1 MASSYLNIITFLLVT
16 LLYYLVLKP
25 SLTLGQLVNENQ
37 LKEYKTNNNIYLA
50 VYVLLIIIIQFIVN
64 ASIITTTCG
73 GSISENMGAAG
84 LLTFIPWTLIFG
96 VVVAIVIVYPGFK
109 SAFSDVI
116 GYFYVAGSAN
126 NILTELLI
134 NPELEKTL
142 NDKNAN
148 ANANNN
154 KNNVLPVTESS
165 APPEEQTGGANKKQR
180 GGTTKQQLQEAADA
194 IVKICGNNSILINQ
208 IVPSN
213 FMDYWTTLK
222 PLRKE
227 KYQNDNA
234 PETID
239 IQNKLFE
246 LVVTR
251 DNVGEAMWYIYTGIL
266 ITMIVQL
273 KIATRGCVMNPD
285 TMKQNYDTYLA
296 NEQQNAA
303 QQEVATST
311 VYTIT

>member
-1 MASSYLNIITFLLVT
+1 MANSYLNIITFLLTT
-16 LLYYLVLKP
+16 LVYYLTLKP
-25 SLTLGQLVNENQ
+25 TLTIKQLVNPNELQ
-37 LKEYKTNNNIYLA
+37 EYKKNNNIYLA
-50 VYVLLIIIIQFIVN
+50 VYVLLILIIQFIVN
-64 ASIITTTCG
+64 ASIITSTCG
-73 GSISENMGAAG
+73 GSMSENMGAAG

-96 VVVAIVIVYPGFK
+96 IVIVVIMLYPGFK

-116 GYFYVAGSAN
+116 GYFYISGAAN

-142 NDKNAN
+142 SDNNPLP
-148 ANANNN
+148 ANNIE
-154 KNNVLPVTESS
+154 KFTT
-165 APPEEQTGGANKKQR
+165 PEQQVGGKIKKQL
-180 GGTTKQQLQEAADA
+180 GGTTKQQLQAASDA
-194 IVKICGNNSILINQ
+194 IIKICGNNSILINQ

-227 KYQNDNA
+227 KYQDDAN
-234 PETID
+234 PETVD

-273 KIATRGCVMNPD
+273 KIVTRGCNMTPS
-285 TMKQNYDTYLA
+285 TMTQNYDTYLA
-296 NEQQNAA
+296 NEEQNTA
-303 QQEVATST
+303 QQDLATST
-311 VYTIT
+311 TYAIT

>member
-1 MASSYLNIITFLLVT
+1 MANSYLNIITFLLTT

-25 SLTLGQLVNENQ
+25 ALTLKQLVNPDELQ
-37 LKEYKTNNNIYLA
+37 KYKTNNNIYLA
-50 VYVLLIIIIQFIVN
+50 VYALLILIIQFIVN
-64 ASIITTTCG
+64 ASVITTTCG

-96 VVVAIVIVYPGFK
+96 VVIVIIMIYPGFK

-116 GYFYVAGSAN
+116 GYFYISGSAN

-142 NDKNAN
+142 NSNSESPKQQIDNA
-148 ANANNN
+148 
-154 KNNVLPVTESS
+154 T
-165 APPEEQTGGANKKQR
+165 KQR
-180 GGTTKQQLQEAADA
+180 LQEASDA
-194 IVKICGNNSILINQ
+194 IIKICGNTSILINQ

-227 KYQNDNA
+227 KYQDDAN
-234 PETID
+234 PETVD

-273 KIATRGCVMNPD
+273 KIATRGCKMNPA
-285 TMKQNYDTYLA
+285 TMTQNYDTYLA
-296 NEQQNAA
+296 NEEQNAA
-303 QQEVATST
+303 QQDLATST
-311 VYTIT
+311 VYATT

>member
-1 MASSYLNIITFLLVT
+1 MANSYLNIITFLLTT

-25 SLTLGQLVNENQ
+25 ALTLKQLVNPDELQ
-37 LKEYKTNNNIYLA
+37 KYKTNNNIYLA
-50 VYVLLIIIIQFIVN
+50 VYALLILIIQFIVN
-64 ASIITTTCG
+64 ASVITTTCG

-96 VVVAIVIVYPGFK
+96 VVIVIIMIYPGFK

-116 GYFYVAGSAN
+116 GYFYISGSAN

-142 NDKNAN
+142 NSNS
-148 ANANNN
+148 
-154 KNNVLPVTESS
+154 ESPKQQIDNS
-165 APPEEQTGGANKKQR
+165 SKQR
-180 GGTTKQQLQEAADA
+180 LQEASDA
-194 IVKICGNNSILINQ
+194 IIKICGNTSILINQ

-227 KYQNDNA
+227 KYQDDAN
-234 PETID
+234 PETVD
-239 IQNKLFE
+239 MQNKLFE

-273 KIATRGCVMNPD
+273 KIATRGCKMSPS
-285 TMKQNYDTYLA
+285 TMTQNYDTYLA
-296 NEQQNAA
+296 NEEQNTTQQDL
-303 QQEVATST
+303 ATST
-311 VYTIT
+311 VYATT

>member
-1 MASSYLNIITFLLVT
+1 
-16 LLYYLVLKP
+16 
-25 SLTLGQLVNENQ
+25 
-37 LKEYKTNNNIYLA
+37 
-50 VYVLLIIIIQFIVN
+50 
-64 ASIITTTCG
+64 
-73 GSISENMGAAG
+73 MGAAG

-96 VVVAIVIVYPGFK
+96 VVVAIIIIYPGFK

-134 NPELEKTL
+134 NPELEKAL
-142 NDKNAN
+142 
-148 ANANNN
+148 NNN
-154 KNNVLPVTESS
+154 SPSVNNQDKL
-165 APPEEQTGGANKKQR
+165 APSGEQTGDANKKQR
-180 GGTTKQQLQEAADA
+180 GGATKEQLQEAADA

-213 FMDYWTTLK
+213 FMDYWNTLK

-227 KYQNDNA
+227 KYQNDNS

-239 IQNKLFE
+239 IQNRLFE

-285 TMKQNYDTYLA
+285 TMVQNYDTYLA
-296 NEQQNAA
+296 NEQQNTA

>member
-64 ASIITTTCG
+64 ASIITSTCG
-73 GSISENMGAAG
+73 GSISENMGSAG
-84 LLTFIPWTLIFG
+84 LLTFIPWILIFG
-96 VVVAIVIVYPGFK
+96 VVVAVIIVYPGFK

-134 NPELEKTL
+134 NPELEKAL
-142 NDKNAN
+142 NDKN

-180 GGTTKQQLQEAADA
+180 GGATKEQLQEAADA

-227 KYQNDNA
+227 KYQNDNS

-296 NEQQNAA
+296 NEQQNTA
-303 QQEVATST
+303 QQDLSTST
-311 VYTIT
+311 TYTIT

>member
-1 MASSYLNIITFLLVT
+1 
-16 LLYYLVLKP
+16 
-25 SLTLGQLVNENQ
+25 

-64 ASIITTTCG
+64 ASIITSTCG

-84 LLTFIPWTLIFG
+84 LLTFIPWILIFG
-96 VVVAIVIVYPGFK
+96 VVVAVIIVYPGFK

-134 NPELEKTL
+134 NPELEKAL

-154 KNNVLPVTESS
+154 KNNVLPATESS

-180 GGTTKQQLQEAADA
+180 GGATKEQLQEAADA

-227 KYQNDNA
+227 KYQNDNS

-311 VYTIT
+311 TYTIT

>member
-25 SLTLGQLVNENQ
+25 SLTLGQIANETQ

-64 ASIITTTCG
+64 ASIITSTCG
-73 GSISENMGAAG
+73 GSISENMGSAG
-84 LLTFIPWTLIFG
+84 LLTFIPWILIFG
-96 VVVAIVIVYPGFK
+96 VVVAVIIVYPGFK

-134 NPELEKTL
+134 NPELEKAL
-142 NDKNAN
+142 NDKN

-154 KNNVLPVTESS
+154 KNNVLPVTEPSV
-165 APPEEQTGGANKKQR
+165 PPEEQTGGANKKQR

-213 FMDYWTTLK
+213 FMEYWTTLK

-227 KYQNDNA
+227 KYQNDNS

-311 VYTIT
+311 TYTIT

>member
-25 SLTLGQLVNENQ
+25 SLTLGQIANETQ

-50 VYVLLIIIIQFIVN
+50 VYVLLIIIVQFIVN

-84 LLTFIPWTLIFG
+84 LLTFIPWILIFG
-96 VVVAIVIVYPGFK
+96 VVVAVIIVYPGFK

-134 NPELEKTL
+134 NPELEKAL
-142 NDKNAN
+142 NDNSPSV
-148 ANANNN
+148 NNQD
-154 KNNVLPVTESS
+154 KL
-165 APPEEQTGGANKKQR
+165 APSGEQTGGANKKQR
-180 GGTTKQQLQEAADA
+180 GGATKQQLQEAADA

-227 KYQNDNA
+227 KYQNDNS

-239 IQNKLFE
+239 IQNRLFE
-246 LVVTR
+246 LVLTR

-285 TMKQNYDTYLA
+285 TMVQNYDTYLA
-296 NEQQNAA
+296 NEQQNTA

-311 VYTIT
+311 IYTIT

>member
-25 SLTLGQLVNENQ
+25 SLTLGQIANETQ

-50 VYVLLIIIIQFIVN
+50 VYVLLIIVVQFIVN

-96 VVVAIVIVYPGFK
+96 VVVAIIIIYPGFK

-134 NPELEKTL
+134 NPELEKAL
-142 NDKNAN
+142 
-148 ANANNN
+148 NNN
-154 KNNVLPVTESS
+154 SPSVNNQDKL
-165 APPEEQTGGANKKQR
+165 APSGEQTGDANKKQL
-180 GGTTKQQLQEAADA
+180 GGSTKQQLQEAADA

-227 KYQNDNA
+227 KYQNDNS

-239 IQNKLFE
+239 IQNRLFE

-285 TMKQNYDTYLA
+285 TMVQNYDTYLA
-296 NEQQNAA
+296 NEQQNTA

>member
-25 SLTLGQLVNENQ
+25 SLTLGQIANETQ

-50 VYVLLIIIIQFIVN
+50 VYVLLIIIVQFIVN

-84 LLTFIPWTLIFG
+84 LLTFIPWILIFG
-96 VVVAIVIVYPGFK
+96 VVVAIIIVYPGFK

-142 NDKNAN
+142 NDNSPSV
-148 ANANNN
+148 NNQD
-154 KNNVLPVTESS
+154 KL
-165 APPEEQTGGANKKQR
+165 APSGEQVGGKNKKQL
-180 GGTTKQQLQEAADA
+180 GGATKQQLQEAADA

-227 KYQNDNA
+227 KYQNDNS

-239 IQNKLFE
+239 IQNRLFE
-246 LVVTR
+246 LVLTR

-285 TMKQNYDTYLA
+285 TMVQNYDTYLA
-296 NEQQNAA
+296 NEQQNAT

>member
-1 MASSYLNIITFLLVT
+1 MANSYSNIITFLLTT
-16 LLYYLVLKP
+16 LVYYLVLKP
-25 SLTLGQLVNENQ
+25 TLTLKQLVNTDELQ
-37 LKEYKTNNNIYLA
+37 KYKTNNNIYLA

-64 ASIITTTCG
+64 ASIITSTCG

-96 VVVAIVIVYPGFK
+96 VVIAVIMIYPGFK

-116 GYFYVAGSAN
+116 GYFYVSGAAN

-134 NPELEKTL
+134 NPELEKAL
-142 NDKNAN
+142 NDNTN
-148 ANANNN
+148 TNNT
-154 KNNVLPVTESS
+154 KQSTSPEMPEPS
-165 APPEEQTGGANKKQR
+165 APPEELVGGKNKKQR
-180 GGTTKQQLQEAADA
+180 GGTTKQQLQEASDA
-194 IVKICGNNSILINQ
+194 IIKICGNNSILINQ

-213 FMDYWTTLK
+213 FIDYWTTLK

-227 KYQNDNA
+227 KYQNDNS

-239 IQNKLFE
+239 IQNRLFE

-273 KIATRGCVMNPD
+273 KIATRGCAMNPA
-285 TMKQNYDTYLA
+285 TMNQNYDTYLA
-296 NEQQNAA
+296 NEQQNAT
-303 QQEVATST
+303 QQETATST

>member
-25 SLTLGQLVNENQ
+25 SLTLGQIANETQ

-50 VYVLLIIIIQFIVN
+50 VYVLLIIVVQFIVN

-96 VVVAIVIVYPGFK
+96 VVVAIIIIYPGFK

-134 NPELEKTL
+134 NPELEKAL
-142 NDKNAN
+142 
-148 ANANNN
+148 NNN
-154 KNNVLPVTESS
+154 SPSVNNQDKL
-165 APPEEQTGGANKKQR
+165 APSGEQTGDANKKQR
-180 GGTTKQQLQEAADA
+180 GGATKEQLQEAADA

-227 KYQNDNA
+227 KYQNDNS

-239 IQNKLFE
+239 IQNRLFE

-273 KIATRGCVMNPD
+273 KIATRGCNMNPA
-285 TMKQNYDTYLA
+285 TMNQNYDKYVA
-296 NEQQNAA
+296 NEQQNTT